1 MNTGYIYTVFYAE
14 SSGRICVPFR
24 CVKPEKYGSK
34 SCDSQV
40 MDTRDRLDNKYS
52 KRTSKYMY
60 ASIFHLFIYIN
71 KSIKLAVKFYNMLLR
86 IVTTYQAIDKIE
98 KASI

>member
-1 MNTGYIYTVFYAE
+1 MGVSPVTL
-14 SSGRICVPFR
+14 
-24 CVKPEKYGSK
+24 K
-34 SCDSQV
+34 SWIQGI
-40 MDTRDRLDNKYS
+40 RLVNEYS